1 MNGPIKG
8 TPALK
13 RAPLFAILT
22 LLLSACVR
30 DAPMDSFRPA
40 GPEAQRIFDLS
51 TPVFIIAGIIFVLVE
66 VAIVYAALKFRDRG
80 DTADPKQIHG
90 NNRLEV
96 IWTII
101 PALIL
106 VGVAIP
112 TVKAIADL
120 TTRPDN
126 GLQVEVTGHQW
137 WFEYAYPEQN
147 VTTANVLVVP
157 VGTPI
162 DLVMTSADVV
172 HSFWVPR
179 LAGKRDVIP
188 GQTTFLKFE
197 ADEPGEYW
205 GQCAEFCGLSHA
217 KMRIRVQVLEQTDFD
232 SWVVAQQAPAA
243 EPVAGSAAAEGK
255 NLFLGR
261 GCVACHVVRGVSE
274 IATSPAPDLTH
285 LASRNVIAGASLDF
299 SEADLHEWLANPPL
313 VKPGSFMPNLG
324 LDSEQIDTLIA
335 YLETLK

>member
-1 MNGPIKG
+1 MKG
-8 TPALK
+8 SAALRK
-13 RAPLFAILT
+13 AIFVAPGA

-30 DAPMDSFRPA
+30 DSPMDSLKPA

-66 VAIVYAALKFRDRG
+66 AAVIYAALKFRDRG
-80 DTADPKQIHG
+80 DSEDPKQIHG

-96 IWTII
+96 LWTII

-112 TVKAIADL
+112 TVKAVTDL
-120 TTRPDN
+120 TTRPEN

-137 WFEYAYPEQN
+137 WFEFTYPEQDI
-147 VTTANVLVVP
+147 TTANVLVMP
-157 VGTPI
+157 VGAPV
-162 DLVMTSADVV
+162 DLIMTSADVV

-188 GQTTFLKFE
+188 GQTTYLKFE

-217 KMRIRVQVLEQTDFD
+217 KMRIRVQVLTQVDFD
-232 SWVVAQQAPAA
+232 AWVIAQQQPAF
-243 EPVAGSAAAEGK
+243 EPATGSVAADGK
-255 NLFLGR
+255 DLFLSR
-261 GCVACHVVRGVSE
+261 GCVACHDIGGVSE
-274 IATSPAPDLTH
+274 IAGAPAPDLTH
-285 LASRNVIAGASLDF
+285 IASRNVIAGASLDF
-299 SEADLHEWLANPPL
+299 SQADLHEWLANPPF

-324 LDSEQIDTLIA
+324 LTTDQIDALIA
-335 YLETLK
+335 YLEILQ